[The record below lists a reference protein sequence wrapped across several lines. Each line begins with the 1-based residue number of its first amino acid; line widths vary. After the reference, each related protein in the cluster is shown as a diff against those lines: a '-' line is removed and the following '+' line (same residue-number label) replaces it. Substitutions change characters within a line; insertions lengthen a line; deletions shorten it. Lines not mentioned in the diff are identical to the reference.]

1 MTWPSDARYLVDFVL
16 TFPNLLRARRMLV
29 LALVVA
35 LAMLVSS
42 LPAVAAS
49 DDELRTQLEQAQDER
64 QSLLESLQAA
74 TERVDSLEA
83 QLAAVQDRAARL
95 SDELAD
101 LEKRR
106 NVAREQMAQR
116 AVRAYK
122 GQTVDDLMVLVG
134 TGSLQSLTRR
144 THYLSALTRS
154 DRAAAESASALAT
167 VAQARRAELSKVR
180 QELDGLVAEAST
192 ARAEL
197 TRQLAEAGAVAQD
210 LRTELARRE
219 AEAKRLA
226 EIAAAKRAANAA
238 DAAVATRR
246 AAAASRSA
254 DAVRD
259 EVAAAVQSS
268 EPKRQGGMVCPQA
281 QPRSFSDTWGAPRSG
296 GRSHQGTDFFG
307 ARGGPVYAITDGTI
321 MWTRYG
327 DMAGYWLSLRGDDGH
342 QYWYLHLQDFVAQ
355 PGQRVSAGELIAHNG
370 DSGNARGTSPHI
382 HFEYHPGGGGAVNPY
397 PLLKSICG

>member
-1 MTWPSDARYLVDFVL
+1 MTSSTGTGYLLAVVHAFPSL
-16 TFPNLLRARRMLV
+16 PRARRTLV
-29 LALVVA
+29 LGLVVVFA
-35 LAMLVSS
+35 LLLSS

-49 DDELRTQLEQAQDER
+49 DDELRRQLEQAQDER
-64 QSLLESLQAA
+64 QSLLGSLQAA
-74 TERVDSLEA
+74 TERVDNLEA
-83 QLAAVQDRAARL
+83 RLAGVQDRAARL
-95 SDELAD
+95 SDELAE

-106 NVAREQMAQR
+106 DAAQEQMVER
-116 AVRAYK
+116 AVLAYK
-122 GQTVDDLMVLVG
+122 GQAIDDLMVLAS

-154 DRAAAESASALAT
+154 DRATAETASALAS
-167 VAQARRAELSKVR
+167 VAHARRAELSEVR
-180 QELDGLVAEAST
+180 QELDGLVTEANS

-197 TRQLAEAGAVAQD
+197 TRQFAEAGAVAEN

-254 DAVRD
+254 DAARD

-268 EPKRQGGMVCPQA
+268 EPKREGGMVCPQA
-281 QPRSFSDTWGAPRSG
+281 QPRSFTDTWGAPRSG

-370 DSGNARGTSPHI
+370 DTGNAQGTSPHI

-397 PLLKSICG
+397 PLLKSLCG

>member
-1 MTWPSDARYLVDFVL
+1 
-16 TFPNLLRARRMLV
+16 MLV
-29 LALVVA
+29 LGLVVA
-35 LAMLVSS
+35 LAMLLSS
-42 LPAVAAS
+42 LPAIAAS
-49 DDELRTQLEQAQDER
+49 DDELRRQLEQAQDER
-64 QSLLESLQAA
+64 QSLLGSLQAA

-83 QLAAVQDRAARL
+83 RLAGVQDRAARL

-101 LEKRR
+101 LEKRG
-106 NVAREQMAQR
+106 NVARDRMAQR

-122 GQTVDDLMVLVG
+122 GQTVDDLMVLAG
-134 TGSLQSLTRR
+134 TGSLRSLTRR

-167 VAQARRAELSKVR
+167 VAQARRAELSEVR
-180 QELDGLVAEAST
+180 QELDGLVAEASS

-197 TRQLAEAGAVAQD
+197 TRQFAEAGAVAQV

-238 DAAVATRR
+238 DAAVAARR

-268 EPKRQGGMVCPQA
+268 EKRQGGMVCPQA
-281 QPRSFSDTWGAPRSG
+281 QPRSFTDTWGAPRSG